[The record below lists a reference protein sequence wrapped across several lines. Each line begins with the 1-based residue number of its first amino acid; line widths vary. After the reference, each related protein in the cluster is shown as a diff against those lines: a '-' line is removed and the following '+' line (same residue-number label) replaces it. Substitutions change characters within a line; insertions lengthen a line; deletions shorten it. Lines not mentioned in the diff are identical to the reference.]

1 MEPIRDLRSPA
12 LLRAMEEN
20 FRGWE
25 PLFEH
30 LEGARVEHPYGCIV
44 WTSAIPLP
52 FFNGVIGAPV
62 TDDLDAAIDDVLAR
76 FDEGDIPLM
85 WAVPPPHDLTS
96 RLAARGFEVGTM
108 PGMALDL
115 SSLPDPSVE
124 GASVSEV
131 DDDGQ
136 GLRAA
141 TEIAFS
147 TNEMAEEGI
156 DPFLDTLGRFP
167 ERSRMRTFL
176 ATVDGIPAATSTLF
190 ASAGV
195 AALYNVGTLPG
206 FPDLGRSHGD
216 GTGARVPGGG
226 APGQRDGRAPVS
238 VAGVRGVL
246 PVHVRGQG
254 VAGAARSGLR
264 TWPSRWPAPDDLVR
278 MP

>member
-206 FPDLGRSHGD
+206 FRGRGLGSLISVAAMA
-216 GTGARVPGGG
+216 T
-226 APGQRDGRAPVS
+226 GRALGYRV
-238 VAGVRGVL
+238 GVL
-246 PVHVRGQG
+246 QASEMGEPLYRSLGFEECCRYTF
-254 VAGAARSGLR
+254 AARG
-264 TWPSRWPAPDDLVR
+264 SREPRGAV
-278 MP
+278 